1 MRARARA
8 RRDAAADDDDDA
20 RARRA
25 RRDGDDGWS
34 AAARLREASARG
46 DVAAWTGDDARA
58 FVNARGVDAIAG
70 VGRARAREA
79 ATALSRALGATPR
92 AGETTSALTTTTRDE
107 RRAPREAVDDG
118 DGDARDAFSG
128 RPGVARGVELDAEAF
143 EGILADASE
152 RRDARALYA
161 AQVPMARVGELDV
174 DGTLYDEGFRRF
186 CERHDAQRHCWING
200 AKRATTN
207 LHYDNYDNVL
217 AVLSGEKRVRLIQP
231 SFCAGGGERPFG
243 GVCAGAD
250 DSNHA
255 CGKLETAPTWRFF
268 TLGPGE
274 SIFIPSGWYHE
285 VTSAPFT
292 VAVSHWWRNDFN
304 AALETVLRDGRRSTY
319 HFRRAFESALDVSV
333 HNETESCRAVVREI
347 MERELVKNR
356 TLTYRVLDAYI
367 GNFVPWDDVF
377 DFLTRRGTSLITKEN
392 RLELGTE
399 RESRKE
405 NEKTV
410 NAFITRIWLKDGID
424 LSVMARYLKAM
435 TPDKNIATALSHALR
450 EAQSS
455 ASRSTEESDA
465 SRAHHHHDC
474 IYAHHFDIF
483 WRAVTT
489 ALESGDAES
498 WGALYAAARCEE
510 FPRNDDVVRA
520 VLRNQKYAVA
530 YRAQALLQDNLEDDD
545 VCFTVDVRVRRR
557 AELAVDF

>member
-8 RRDAAADDDDDA
+8 RRDADAAADDDV

-217 AVLSGEKRVRLIQP
+217 AVLSGEKRVRLIPP
-231 SFCAGGGERPFG
+231 SFCAGGGE
-243 GVCAGAD
+243 
-250 DSNHA
+250 
-255 CGKLETAPTWRFF
+255 
-268 TLGPGE
+268 
-274 SIFIPSGWYHE
+274 
-285 VTSAPFT
+285 
-292 VAVSHWWRNDFN
+292 AVW
-304 AALETVLRDGRRSTY
+304 VG
-319 HFRRAFESALDVSV
+319 
-333 HNETESCRAVVREI
+333 
-347 MERELVKNR
+347 
-356 TLTYRVLDAYI
+356 
-367 GNFVPWDDVF
+367 
-377 DFLTRRGTSLITKEN
+377 
-392 RLELGTE
+392 
-399 RESRKE
+399 
-405 NEKTV
+405 
-410 NAFITRIWLKDGID
+410 
-424 LSVMARYLKAM
+424 
-435 TPDKNIATALSHALR
+435 
-450 EAQSS
+450 
-455 ASRSTEESDA
+455 
-465 SRAHHHHDC
+465 
-474 IYAHHFDIF
+474 
-483 WRAVTT
+483 
-489 ALESGDAES
+489 
-498 WGALYAAARCEE
+498 
-510 FPRNDDVVRA
+510 
-520 VLRNQKYAVA
+520 
-530 YRAQALLQDNLEDDD
+530 
-545 VCFTVDVRVRRR
+545 VRRR
-557 AELAVDF
+557 RRLEPRVWKTRDGADVAFLHARAGRIHFHSERLVSRSDVGPVYSRGESLVAKRFQRSSRNGAP